1 MKWNALNVTGEDM
14 QSQMGED
21 NLQARGDK
29 LPVQVGKA
37 MQKEDSLQ
45 AHQGQED
52 NLVVL
57 QQEDNPLELQ
67 QDNHL
72 VQEDTQAG
80 EDSLQAVL
88 GSLEEGRPGS
98 LVLPVGSQVLEL
110 GNLLQVHLD
119 IHHRQVL
126 DKLLPLLL
134 HRLLRAL

>member
-1 MKWNALNVTGEDM
+1 MR
-14 QSQMGED
+14 SQTGED
-21 NLQARGDK
+21 NLRAQGDK
-29 LPVQVGKA
+29 LPVQVDRA
-37 MQKEDSLQ
+37 MKKEDSLR

-88 GSLEEGRPGS
+88 GSLEEDRPGS
-98 LVLPVGSQVLEL
+98 LVLLVGSQVLEL

-126 DKLLPLLL
+126 DKQVLPS
-134 HRLLRAL
+134 HGGQIDKAARSAEDA

>member
-1 MKWNALNVTGEDM
+1 
-14 QSQMGED
+14 MGED
-21 NLQARGDK
+21 NLQVQGDK

-45 AHQGQED
+45 AHQGRED

>member
-1 MKWNALNVTGEDM
+1 M

-21 NLQARGDK
+21 NLRAQGDK

-80 EDSLQAVL
+80 EDSPQAVL

-126 DKLLPLLL
+126 DKLLRLLL
-134 HRLLRAL
+134 HWLRRAL

>member
-1 MKWNALNVTGEDM
+1 M

-21 NLQARGDK
+21 NLRAQGDK
-29 LPVQVGKA
+29 LPVQVDKA

-57 QQEDNPLELQ
+57 QQEDSPLELQ

-80 EDSLQAVL
+80 EDSPQAVL

-126 DKLLPLLL
+126 DKLLRLLL
-134 HRLLRAL
+134 HWLRRAL

>member
-1 MKWNALNVTGEDM
+1 M
-14 QSQMGED
+14 QSQTGED
-21 NLQARGDK
+21 NLQAQGDK
-29 LPVQVGKA
+29 LPVQVDKA

-45 AHQGQED
+45 VHQGLVD
-52 NLVVL
+52 SLVVL
-57 QQEDNPLELQ
+57 QQEDNLLELQ

-119 IHHRQVL
+119 IHHQQVL
-126 DKLLPLLL
+126 DRLLHLLL
-134 HRLLRAL
+134 HRWLRAL

>member
-1 MKWNALNVTGEDM
+1 M
-14 QSQMGED
+14 QSQTGED
-21 NLQARGDK
+21 NLQAQGDK
-29 LPVQVGKA
+29 VPVQVDKA
-37 MQKEDSLQ
+37 MQMEDSLQ

-52 NLVVL
+52 SLVVL
-57 QQEDNPLELQ
+57 QQEDNLLELQ

-72 VQEDTQAG
+72 VREDTQAG

-119 IHHRQVL
+119 IHHQQVL
-126 DKLLPLLL
+126 DRLLHLLL
-134 HRLLRAL
+134 HRWLRAL

>member
-21 NLQARGDK
+21 NLQVQGDK

-45 AHQGQED
+45 AHQGRED

-126 DKLLPLLL
+126 DKLLRLLL
-134 HRLLRAL
+134 HWLRRAL

>member
-1 MKWNALNVTGEDM
+1 M

-21 NLQARGDK
+21 NLRAQGDK

-45 AHQGQED
+45 AHQGRED

-88 GSLEEGRPGS
+88 GSLEEDRPGS

>member
-1 MKWNALNVTGEDM
+1 M

-21 NLQARGDK
+21 NLRAQGDK

-52 NLVVL
+52 NL
-57 QQEDNPLELQ
+57 DSPLELQ

-126 DKLLPLLL
+126 DKLLHLLL
-134 HRLLRAL
+134 HWLLRAL

>member
-1 MKWNALNVTGEDM
+1 M

-21 NLQARGDK
+21 NLQVQGDK

-126 DKLLPLLL
+126 DKLLRLLL

>member
-1 MKWNALNVTGEDM
+1 
-14 QSQMGED
+14 MGED
-21 NLQARGDK
+21 NLRAQGDK

-45 AHQGQED
+45 AHQGRED

-88 GSLEEGRPGS
+88 GSLEEDRPGS

>member
-1 MKWNALNVTGEDM
+1 M

-21 NLQARGDK
+21 NLRAQGDK

-80 EDSLQAVL
+80 EDSPQAVL
-88 GSLEEGRPGS
+88 GSLEEDRPGS
-98 LVLPVGSQVLEL
+98 LVLPVGSQGLGL

-134 HRLLRAL
+134 HWLLRAL

>member
-1 MKWNALNVTGEDM
+1 M
-14 QSQMGED
+14 QSQTGED
-21 NLQARGDK
+21 NLQAQGDK
-29 LPVQVGKA
+29 LPVQVDKA

-45 AHQGQED
+45 VHQGLVD
-52 NLVVL
+52 SLVVL
-57 QQEDNPLELQ
+57 QQEDNLLELQ

-72 VQEDTQAG
+72 VQEDTQVG

-119 IHHRQVL
+119 IHHQQVL
-126 DKLLPLLL
+126 DRLLHLLL
-134 HRLLRAL
+134 HRWLRAL